1 MRTILTVLMLTS
13 IIMTSAQTIDKQV
26 VASGGETIINGDN
39 SLTFTVGEPVMGKI
53 GSGVTINQGFLAG
66 AALSS
71 TLAVDEQLLSSA
83 IKVYPNPVSD
93 NLKID
98 FTDIAGETKV
108 VIYNSTGQI
117 VKTEKLST
125 QNNNLDLSQLQ
136 SGLYLVN
143 LHFLD
148 YKTVKTFKI
157 IKK

>member
-1 MRTILTVLMLTS
+1 MRTILTLLMLTS

-98 FTDIAGETKV
+98 FTDVAGKTKV

-117 VKTEKLST
+117 VRTEKLST
-125 QNNNLDLSQLQ
+125 QNNSLDLSQLQ
-136 SGLYLVN
+136 NGLYLVN
-143 LHFLD
+143 LHFSD